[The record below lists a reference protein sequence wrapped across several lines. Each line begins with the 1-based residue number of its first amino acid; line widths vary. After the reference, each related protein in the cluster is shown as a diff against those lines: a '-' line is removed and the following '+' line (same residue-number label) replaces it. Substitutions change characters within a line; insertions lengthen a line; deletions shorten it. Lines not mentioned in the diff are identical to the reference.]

1 MKKKQINKE
10 IAKKLIIIG
19 AKPLSPDW
27 GYMYITKG
35 KPKHI
40 INKKPQNE

>member
-10 IAKKLIIIG
+10 IAKKLIIIE

-35 KPKHI
+35 KNRKI
-40 INKKPQNE
+40 EDKKPQNE